1 MATEANLTAIN
12 IFPSY
17 AEYEKNKASLPATD
31 ISLVPKDTTLEKTLH
46 FHTALANAV
55 MSMGSSEVEYRDL
68 IYIKSVVTNSTELNA
83 AKTTAKSLPDT
94 NIYDTSTGDLWKLS
108 GSAYVNSGKYT
119 ASDLLP
125 NSLIFNP
132 NTKKLFYVDRSSKI
146 YNVIG

>member
-31 ISLVPKDTTLEKTLH
+31 ISLVPKDTTLERTLH
-46 FHTALANAV
+46 FETALANAV

-68 IYIKSVVTNSTELNA
+68 IYIKAVVVNATELNA

-108 GSAYVNSGKYT
+108 GSTYANSGKYT

-132 NTKKLFYVDRSSKI
+132 NTKRLFYVDRSNKL
-146 YNVIG
+146 YHVIG